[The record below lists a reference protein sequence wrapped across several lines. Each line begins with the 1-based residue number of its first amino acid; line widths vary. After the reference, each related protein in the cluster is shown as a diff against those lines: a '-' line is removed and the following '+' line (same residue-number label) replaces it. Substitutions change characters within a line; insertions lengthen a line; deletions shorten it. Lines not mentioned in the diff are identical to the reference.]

1 MQRGHLPDR
10 TTPVKNGLKFE
21 GLLSDSREEFT
32 DTGSGGTGGR
42 GNDQGNGGSGW
53 GSWYGGPDNSQEG
66 PRSIALLA
74 LGAVCS
80 LNTAAPAKADS
91 KSDVESW
98 LDSFFDNAMP
108 YAQQLGMSG
117 IMGFI
122 SAYALKTVGKA
133 LAVVVGLAFMG
144 LQYLS
149 FKGLITIHW
158 GNMEEKAKAMLDFDN
173 SGKVDS
179 ADLKIMYKE
188 ALNVLSKGLPD
199 VAGFYLGFML
209 GLKF

>member
-1 MQRGHLPDR
+1 MCGLACDGLILPAQ
-10 TTPVKNGLKFE
+10 F
-21 GLLSDSREEFT
+21 
-32 DTGSGGTGGR
+32 
-42 GNDQGNGGSGW
+42 
-53 GSWYGGPDNSQEG
+53 
-66 PRSIALLA
+66 PRVGDVPLQ
-74 LGAVCS
+74 
-80 LNTAAPAKADS
+80 
-91 KSDVESW
+91 DVESW
-98 LDSFFDNAMP
+98 LDSLVDNAMP

-158 GNMEEKAKAMLDFDN
+158 GNMEEKTKAMLDFDN

-188 ALNVLSKGLPD
+188 GLNVLSKGLPD